1 MIQYDQLNSRPT
13 MAQPIASA
21 IISEVEI
28 IPCLKRY
35 LALARKRVSSA
46 ALS

>member
-1 MIQYDQLNSRPT
+1 

-21 IISEVEI
+21 IISKLEI
-28 IPCLKRY
+28 SRCLKRY